1 MKTASNESLYVTAV
15 LVLFGMLAMYGGQRW
30 LALLIP
36 AALLV
41 WLVAGVRCHSRRAAI
56 DARVDNRAMKPAGR

>member
-1 MKTASNESLYVTAV
+1 MKTASNEFLYVTAL
-15 LVLFGMLAMYGGQRW
+15 LVLFGMLALYGGQRW

-41 WLVAGVRCHSRRAAI
+41 WLVASVRSQSRRSPI
-56 DARVDNRAMKPAGR
+56 DARVDNRSVKTVGR